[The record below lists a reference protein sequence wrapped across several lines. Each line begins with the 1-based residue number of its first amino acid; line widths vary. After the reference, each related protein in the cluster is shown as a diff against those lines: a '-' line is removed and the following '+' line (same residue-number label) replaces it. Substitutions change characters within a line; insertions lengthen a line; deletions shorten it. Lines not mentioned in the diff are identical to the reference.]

1 MIAYLFLGV
10 AIVIEVLGST
20 LLKLSNGFSRVGP
33 SVGVVLSYGLAF
45 YTLSL
50 ALKELPLGLAYA
62 TWSGVGTI
70 LTVLAGMYL
79 FKEKINKQAV
89 AGIALLVIGI
99 ALLNLS
105 KS

>member
-1 MIAYLFLGV
+1 MAYLFLGA
-10 AIVIEVLGST
+10 AIIIEVLGST
-20 LLKLSNGFSRVGP
+20 LLKLSNGFSRVGA

-45 YTLSL
+45 YALSL